1 MYLAALFSNITFY
14 IFSVDI
20 SRAIDCFINNCDGS
34 EFLLY
39 SNEIDDLMLPDG
51 FYSSSVS
58 ELKWV
63 YYSYMCGM
71 HLYYLTLALKCQCC
85 ILFFSSI
92 LS

>member
-1 MYLAALFSNITFY
+1 MYVAALFSIITYY
-14 IFSVDI
+14 IFSLDI
-20 SRAIDCFINNCDGS
+20 SQAIDCFINNCDQS

-51 FYSSSVS
+51 YYSSSVS

-71 HLYYLTLALKCQCC
+71 YLYYHNLALKM
-85 ILFFSSI
+85 SP
-92 LS
+92 